1 MKRMISHLISK
12 KYRLDQEFLLHAN
25 YSLSSISFD
34 YHSFRWFHFKSTLN
48 SLSNVARRKKYRSLY
63 EHYIIC
69 RKIQKLSGKWN
80 KITKVIV
87 NVSKKKKVGKLLKK
101 LELLITDFDLEMYVK
116 ILNNFSLNIYLLL
129 DFSFR
134 NINKNINYLFYYI
147 LIIF

>member
-1 MKRMISHLISK
+1 MF
-12 KYRLDQEFLLHAN
+12 Q
-25 YSLSSISFD
+25 
-34 YHSFRWFHFKSTLN
+34 
-48 SLSNVARRKKYRSLY
+48 
-63 EHYIIC
+63 
-69 RKIQKLSGKWN
+69 
-80 KITKVIV
+80 
-87 NVSKKKKVGKLLKK
+87 KKKKVGKLLKE

>member
-1 MKRMISHLISK
+1 MKGMISHLISK

-25 YSLSSISFD
+25 YSLSPISFD

>member
-1 MKRMISHLISK
+1 MF
-12 KYRLDQEFLLHAN
+12 Q
-25 YSLSSISFD
+25 
-34 YHSFRWFHFKSTLN
+34 
-48 SLSNVARRKKYRSLY
+48 
-63 EHYIIC
+63 
-69 RKIQKLSGKWN
+69 
-80 KITKVIV
+80 
-87 NVSKKKKVGKLLKK
+87 KKKKVGKLLKK